1 MKDNEIL
8 AELLIYLRKNTFYN
22 KDVIQKYFPD
32 IKQLSEGSTS
42 REMFICKLAE
52 RGLILIKDQHLTLQE
67 LIEGGKNC
75 V

>member
-32 IKQLSEGSTS
+32 IEQLSEGSTS

-52 RGLILIKDQHLTLQE
+52 RGLILIKDQHLTLHE